1 MGMLGGDAIPGL
13 TLAAQALEVQRSTLD
28 MLARNVAAAQVA
40 GHSGFIRFLPRITT
54 DASGAPK
61 ICGVQTQHVASGSI
75 VTEMLAMMQAQR
87 IYEGDAT
94 LFSLSKH
101 LAEATIAMG
110 RT

>member
-1 MGMLGGDAIPGL
+1 MSALGGDVIPGL
-13 TLAAQALEVQRSTLD
+13 SLAAQAMDVERSTLD
-28 MLARNVAAAQVA
+28 LLARNVAAAQVA
-40 GHSGFIRFLPRITT
+40 GHSGFTRLLPRVAT
-54 DASGAPK
+54 DASGAPR
-61 ICGVQTQHVASGSI
+61 ICGVQAQHVASGSI

-87 IYEGDAT
+87 SYEGDAT